1 MGFQSGKSTL
11 LIFPAG
17 ACGDDW
23 RLTIGSQGRQEAVPS
38 LSLRPILLL
47 KPHVGNVQQDTG
59 VIFPT
64 TAQGSRVARE
74 QWRALLMTVAGES
87 AEHAPSTE
95 WGTAHTL
102 SLTSLVPTGK
112 KLPSMQRKEDTQ

>member
-11 LIFPAG
+11 LIFPVG

-23 RLTIGSQGRQEAVPS
+23 RLTIGSQGRQEAVSS

-47 KPHVGNVQQDTG
+47 KPHVGNVQQDAG
-59 VIFPT
+59 VTFPT
-64 TAQGSRVARE
+64 TVQGSRVARE
-74 QWRALLMTVAGES
+74 QWRALLMTVVGES

-95 WGTAHTL
+95 WGTLHTHCL
-102 SLTSLVPTGK
+102 SHH
-112 KLPSMQRKEDTQ
+112 